1 MEEIDKTEDLKEK
14 MEMNVNVSYN
24 NTVNFEMYNRD
35 CTNVTGNEKE
45 VRFAKNADN
54 TMFND
59 IFTMVERCDS
69 EPPIHYIWSGI
80 KKGTFGY
87 VYGPAKSGKTILCE
101 NLGMSIAAK
110 RPTFLGMEINST
122 GIESVL
128 FISMEE
134 FWINRTDRNKKQ
146 LGLIDMKDR
155 GAFNYNVVN
164 ELFPLSMDNE
174 KSWQDL
180 QSVIVDS
187 KADFVIIDS
196 LTRLTS
202 DEVEKS
208 KVGSEISRRLKSL
221 TYDLNITMLV
231 VHHSS
236 KITDTSLDLAHM
248 AGSRV
253 VGQEADFILGVNR
266 LSNGRRYFKEVATR
280 YKQENELVNPF
291 VIDGNLWLKGQNPV
305 EESNLFAS
313 TDHRENP
320 YNEQL
325 VLNSIK
331 RLSEGSDE
339 VKTSDIVADLDG
351 KIGKTVSYSYL
362 KNLEEKGL
370 IDRSRNGYVKIC

>member
-1 MEEIDKTEDLKEK
+1 MEKIEKTDEVKETL
-14 MEMNVNVSYN
+14 EMNVNVSYS
-24 NTVNFEMYNRD
+24 NTVNFERYNRD
-35 CTNVTGNEKE
+35 CTNVMGNEKA
-45 VRFAKNADN
+45 VRFTKIVENA
-54 TMFND
+54 MFNS
-59 IFTMVERCDS
+59 ILTMVERYES
-69 EPPIHYIWSGI
+69 EPPVHYIWSGI

-110 RPTFLGMEINST
+110 IPEFLGMEINSY

-134 FWINRTDRNKKQ
+134 FWQNRTDRNKKQ
-146 LGLIDMKDR
+146 LTLIDINDR
-155 GAFNYNVVN
+155 EKFNYNVVN
-164 ELFPLSMDNE
+164 EMFPLSMDNE

-208 KVGSEISRRLKSL
+208 KVGSDISRRLKSL

-236 KITDTSLDLAHM
+236 KITDTSLDLAHL

-280 YKQENELVNPF
+280 YKQENELVTPF
-291 VIDGNLWLKGQNPV
+291 VIDDNLWLNGQASV
-305 EESNLFAS
+305 EETQVFGAV
-313 TDHRENP
+313 DHRENP
-320 YNEQL
+320 SNERM
-325 VLNSIK
+325 VFDSVK
-331 RLSEGSDE
+331 RLSKKSGEI
-339 VKTSDIVADLDG
+339 KTSEVLADLEG
-351 KIGKTVSYSYL
+351 KIGKTVIYEYL
-362 KNLEEKGL
+362 GNLDEKQK
-370 IDRSRNGYVKIC
+370 IDRSKNGYLKLL

>member
-1 MEEIDKTEDLKEK
+1 MEKIEKTDEVKETL
-14 MEMNVNVSYN
+14 EMNVNVSYS
-24 NTVNFEMYNRD
+24 NTVNFERYNRD
-35 CTNVTGNEKE
+35 CTNVMGNEKA
-45 VRFAKNADN
+45 VRFTKIVENA
-54 TMFND
+54 MFNS
-59 IFTMVERCDS
+59 ILTMVERYES
-69 EPPIHYIWSGI
+69 EPPVHYIWSGI

-110 RPTFLGMEINST
+110 MPEFLGMEINSY

-134 FWINRTDRNKKQ
+134 FWQNRTDRNKKQ
-146 LGLIDMKDR
+146 LTLIDINDR
-155 GAFNYNVVN
+155 EKFNYNVVN
-164 ELFPLSMDNE
+164 EMFPLSMDNE

-208 KVGSEISRRLKSL
+208 KVGSDISRRLKSL

-236 KITDTSLDLAHM
+236 KITDTSLDLAHL

-280 YKQENELVNPF
+280 YKQENELVTPF
-291 VIDGNLWLKGQNPV
+291 VIDDNLWLNGQASV
-305 EESNLFAS
+305 EETQVFGAV
-313 TDHRENP
+313 DHRENP
-320 YNEQL
+320 SNERM
-325 VLNSIK
+325 VFGSVK
-331 RLSEGSDE
+331 RLSKKSGEI
-339 VKTSDIVADLDG
+339 KTSEVLADLEG
-351 KIGKTVSYSYL
+351 KIGKTVIYEYL
-362 KNLEEKGL
+362 GNLDEKQK
-370 IDRSRNGYVKIC
+370 IDRSKNGYLKLL